1 MCALRYCTFF
11 EQCFICRVHW
21 AWLVYLQ
28 LAYHISGEFVPKEK
42 LNRTTFK
49 GWKQTFKPT
58 AQVAAVKRVNSFK
71 TDEQV
76 VE

>member
-1 MCALRYCTFF
+1 MCAPLLHVFPVVFYLQTSLGLASF
-11 EQCFICRVHW
+11 
-21 AWLVYLQ
+21 LQ